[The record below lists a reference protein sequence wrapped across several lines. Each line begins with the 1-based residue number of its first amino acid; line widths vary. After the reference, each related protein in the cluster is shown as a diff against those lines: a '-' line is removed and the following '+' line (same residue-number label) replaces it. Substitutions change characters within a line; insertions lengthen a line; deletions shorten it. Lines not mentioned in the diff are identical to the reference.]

1 MPYGP
6 ADPDACKTVVVQ
18 ATCHSL
24 VARRPSCGSGVWQS
38 ALGPSP
44 GTNSAPT
51 SRPEWM
57 LVQKEYASKYRYR
70 SPWPSRGRSPEPRRP
85 RGRHRARETLW
96 LLCKVTGPR
105 RGPRYSRS
113 VFVICALAQLL
124 AAACKS
130 RRARSLNSSG
140 PGAVDIS
147 CENFGWTRR
156 STRRFLR
163 RNLSPQLRDA
173 LVLDGLPSQWCST
186 QALEQRSIF
195 GQFATAI
202 TSWFFSPSVGRRGSA
217 R

>member
-1 MPYGP
+1 M
-6 ADPDACKTVVVQ
+6 
-18 ATCHSL
+18 
-24 VARRPSCGSGVWQS
+24 
-38 ALGPSP
+38 
-44 GTNSAPT
+44 
-51 SRPEWM
+51 
-57 LVQKEYASKYRYR
+57 
-70 SPWPSRGRSPEPRRP
+70 
-85 RGRHRARETLW
+85 
-96 LLCKVTGPR
+96 
-105 RGPRYSRS
+105 
-113 VFVICALAQLL
+113 ICALAQLL

-173 LVLDGLPSQWCST
+173 LVLDGLPSEWCST
-186 QALEQRSIF
+186 QALEQRSIL

-202 TSWFFSPSVGRRGSA
+202 NSWFFSPSVGRRGSA